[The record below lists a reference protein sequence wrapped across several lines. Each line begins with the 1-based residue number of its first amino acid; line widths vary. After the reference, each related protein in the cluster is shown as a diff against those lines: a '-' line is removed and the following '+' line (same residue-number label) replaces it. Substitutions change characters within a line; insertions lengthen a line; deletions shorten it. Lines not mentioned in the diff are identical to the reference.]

1 MTTRAEISRR
11 AFVAGLGPA
20 IVRAAPR
27 RPNVVFFMTDD
38 HGAWANGAYGCG
50 EMRTPNVD
58 RLAREG
64 MKFTRAFAATPVC
77 SPSRMTWLTGQLPSS
92 HGVQDWLLPKDA
104 FGPESRRWL
113 EGKTGWSDVLAKNGY
128 TLGMTGKWHMGQDER
143 AQSGFSYWATVP
155 GGSGPY
161 KDAEFVVNGEKK
173 RMDGF
178 KEDAIGRFATDF
190 IDQNKSKSFCLM
202 VPFYAPHTPY
212 NFQPE
217 EDRAAY
223 EKATF
228 ECFPEVGVHPNQ
240 NRGLRQ
246 HHGNRASKLAYSALV
261 TGMDRNIGRVLA
273 RLEELRLREDTVV
286 VFTADQG
293 WNAGHHGVWGK
304 GNGTVPYNMYEE
316 SIRVPLVWSH
326 AGKIRAGATTPEM
339 VSSYDFFPTLVNYLG
354 LDAGPGG
361 GPSRVGKSYTEIL
374 AGKKWGYPREL
385 YFEYSYVRALRGE
398 RYKWVERTA
407 EYPSELYDLQADPG
421 ETRNLEDAA
430 RREGMSRQLW
440 EFFRHAGAPAQDKWR
455 TTTAQTLPAN

>member
-11 AFVAGLGPA
+11 AFVAGLAPA
-20 IVRAAPR
+20 VLRAAPR

-38 HGAWANGAYGCG
+38 HGAWANGAYGCAD
-50 EMRTPNVD
+50 MRTPNVD

-77 SPSRMTWLTGQLPSS
+77 SPSRMTWLTGQLPSN

-113 EGKTGWSDVLAKNGY
+113 AGKAGWSDVLAANGY

-161 KDAEFVVNGEKK
+161 KDAEFVVNGEKR
-173 RMDGF
+173 RMGGF
-178 KEDAIGRFATDF
+178 KEDAIGSFALDF
-190 IDQNKSKSFCLM
+190 IDQNKSKPFCLM

-217 EDRAAY
+217 ADRAPY
-223 EKATF
+223 ENARF
-228 ECFPEVGVHPNQ
+228 ECFPEVGVHPDQ
-240 NRGLRQ
+240 NRGLRE
-246 HHGNRASKLAYSALV
+246 HHGARSSKLAYSALV

-286 VFTADQG
+286 IFTADQG

-326 AGKIRAGATTPEM
+326 AGRIRAGTVAREM
-339 VSSYDFFPTLVNYLG
+339 VSSYDFFPTLVEYLG
-354 LDAGPGG
+354 LSAKPDPR
-361 GPSRVGKSYTEIL
+361 RVGMSYRPSLEF
-374 AGKKWGYPREL
+374 KPRPRRDEL
-385 YFEYSYVRALRGE
+385 YFEYAYMRAVRGE
-398 RYKWVERTA
+398 RYKYVERTA
-407 EYPSELYDLQADPG
+407 QYPSELYDLQDDPN
-421 ETRNLEDAA
+421 ETRSLDDPA
-430 RREGMSRQLW
+430 RREKMAGQLRA
-440 EFFRHAGAPAQDKWR
+440 FFQRAGAPPLSEWR
-455 TTTAQTLPAN
+455 STTAQTLPEN

>member
-1 MTTRAEISRR
+1 MTTPAEISRR
-11 AFVAGLGPA
+11 AFVAGLAPA
-20 IVRAAPR
+20 ILRAAPK

-38 HGAWANGAYGCG
+38 HGAWANGVYGCA

-77 SPSRMTWLTGQLPSS
+77 SPSRMTWLTGLLPSR
-92 HGVQDWLLPKDA
+92 HGVQDWLVPADA
-104 FGPESRRWL
+104 FGPQSRRWL
-113 EGKTGWSDVLAKNGY
+113 EGKTGWSDVLAANGY
-128 TLGMTGKWHMGQDER
+128 TLGMTGKWHMGHDDR

-161 KDAEFVVNGEKK
+161 KDAEFVHNGAKK
-173 RMDGF
+173 RVEGF
-178 KEDAIGRFATDF
+178 KEDAIGSFALEF
-190 IDQNKSKSFCLM
+190 INQNKSNPFCLM

-217 EDRAAY
+217 ADRAPY
-223 EKATF
+223 ENARF

-240 NRGLRQ
+240 NRALRQ
-246 HHGNRASKLAYSALV
+246 HHGVRASKLAYSALA

-273 RLEELRLREDTVV
+273 KLEELRLRENTIVI
-286 VFTADQG
+286 FSADQG

-326 AGKIRAGATTPEM
+326 PGRIRAGATTAEM
-339 VSSYDFFPTLVNYLG
+339 VSNYDFFPTLVNYLG
-354 LDAGPGG
+354 LSATPDSG
-361 GPSRVGKSYTEIL
+361 RVGMSYKRVLE
-374 AGKKWGYPREL
+374 GQRSRGPRDL

-398 RYKWVERTA
+398 RYKYVERTA
-407 EYPSELYDLQADPG
+407 EYPSELYDLQADPD
-421 ETRNLEDAA
+421 ETRSLDDAG
-430 RREGMSRQLW
+430 RRAEMAAQLA
-440 EFFRHAGAPAQDKWR
+440 EYFRRTGAPQLNEWR
-455 TTTAQTLPAN
+455 STTSQKLPVN

>member
-11 AFVAGLGPA
+11 TFVAGLAPA
-20 IVRAAPR
+20 VVRAAPK

-38 HGAWANGAYGCG
+38 HGAWASGAYGCA

-77 SPSRMTWLTGQLPSS
+77 SPSRMTWLTGMLPSG

-113 EGKTGWSDVLAKNGY
+113 EGKTGWSDVLAANGY

-161 KDAEFVVNGEKK
+161 KDAEFVQNGVKK
-173 RMDGF
+173 RMEGF
-178 KEDAIGRFATDF
+178 KEDAIGGFATEF
-190 IDQNKSKSFCLM
+190 IDQNKEKPFCLM

-217 EDRAAY
+217 GDRAAY
-223 EKATF
+223 ENSPF
-228 ECFPEVGVHPNQ
+228 SCFPEVGMHPNQ
-240 NRGLRQ
+240 NRALRQ
-246 HHGNRASKLAYSALV
+246 HHGVRASKLAYSALV
-261 TGMDRNIGRVLA
+261 TGMDRNVGRVLA
-273 RLEELRLREDTVV
+273 KLDELRLRENTIVI
-286 VFTADQG
+286 FSADQG

-326 AGKIRAGATTPEM
+326 PGRIRSGTVAREM
-339 VSSYDFFPTLVNYLG
+339 VSNYDFFPTLVEYLG
-354 LDAGPGG
+354 LKAKADGR
-361 GPSRVGKSYTEIL
+361 RVGMSY
-374 AGKKWGYPREL
+374 KPRLEFRLRPRRDEL
-385 YFEYSYVRALRGE
+385 YFEYAYVRALRGE
-398 RYKWVERTA
+398 RYKWVERTG

-421 ETRNLEDAA
+421 ETRSLEDAA
-430 RREGMSRQLW
+430 RREGMSKQLG
-440 EFFRHAGAPAQDKWR
+440 EFFRRAGAPALDKWR
-455 TTTAQTLPAN
+455 STTSQTLPTN